1 MQLGKLLVV
10 CITSLFHAQLFSPPH
25 TYLCSSSSL
34 LKEESEA
41 QVKKLVEK
49 GLVKTLRITPEEV
62 PGFEDAIDENGWVRV
77 IPGVLG
83 GELRSADGFFL
94 ARLVKV

>member
-1 MQLGKLLVV
+1 MPSSLVLL
-10 CITSLFHAQLFSPPH
+10 IISMPIQP
-25 TYLCSSSSL
+25 SSL

-41 QVKKLVEK
+41 QVKKLIEK
-49 GLVKTLRITPEEV
+49 GLVKTLEITPDEV

-77 IPGVLG
+77 IPGVLD

>member
-1 MQLGKLLVV
+1 MQHGKLLVV
-10 CITSLFHAQLFSPPH
+10 CITVLSCQLFSPPH
-25 TYLCSSSSL
+25 TYLCPSSSL

-41 QVKKLVEK
+41 QVKKLVDD
-49 GLVKTLRITPEEV
+49 GLVKTLRITPDEV
-62 PGFEDAIDENGWVRV
+62 PGFEDAIDENGWVRI
-77 IPGVLG
+77 IPGVFD